1 MNNYEIVYIIH
12 PALQE
17 GRLVD
22 IKSKIH
28 EKLTS
33 LKGKVLYDD
42 NWGKKKLAYAIDKQ
56 KYGTYLFCQFLL
68 DGKNIQEINTDCE
81 LNSNIL
87 RHLITRIDSSQVL
100 DEKDKKE
107 LKNQTINN
115 DKSSKKTEKEEVNV
129 SEEEAVEEDSKEK
142 VSEEVAVEEDSK
154 EEVSEEVAVEED
166 SKEEVSEE
174 VEVEEDSKE
183 EVSEEVAVEEDLKEE
198 VSEEVAIEE
207 DSENDSSDDK
217 EENNSE
223 EK

>member
-17 GRLVD
+17 GRLSD

-28 EKLTS
+28 EKITS
-33 LKGKVLYDD
+33 FKGKVLYDD

-68 DGKNIQEINTDCE
+68 EGKDVQAINTDCE

-87 RHLITRIDSSQVL
+87 RHLISRIDSSQVL

-107 LKNQTINN
+107 VKKETNKKDVADQTIEV
-115 DKSSKKTEKEEVNV
+115 KKEVSKEEVKEKEEV
-129 SEEEAVEEDSKEK
+129 SEEEV
-142 VSEEVAVEEDSK
+142 SK
-154 EEVSEEVAVEED
+154 EEVSEEEVSE
-166 SKEEVSEE
+166 EEVSEE
-174 VEVEEDSKE
+174 EVSEE
-183 EVSEEVAVEEDLKEE
+183 EVSEDVK
-198 VSEEVAIEE
+198 E
-207 DSENDSSDDK
+207 DSDDSDSDEKK
-217 EENNSE
+217 EDDSE

>member
-17 GRLVD
+17 GRLND

-28 EKLTS
+28 EKITS
-33 LKGKVLYDD
+33 FKGKVLYDD

-68 DGKNIQEINTDCE
+68 EGKDVQAINTDCE

-87 RHLITRIDSSQVL
+87 RHLISRIDSSQIL

-107 LKNQTINN
+107 VKKEINKKEVS
-115 DKSSKKTEKEEVNV
+115 DKKIEVKKEASKEV
-129 SEEEAVEEDSKEK
+129 VEEK
-142 VSEEVAVEEDSK
+142 VSEEVKEEEVSEKAQEEEVSGEATEEISKKEAEEK
-154 EEVSEEVAVEED
+154 EEVSEEIKED
-166 SKEEVSEE
+166 STDSDSEE
-174 VEVEEDSKE
+174 TK
-183 EVSEEVAVEEDLKEE
+183 K
-198 VSEEVAIEE
+198 
-207 DSENDSSDDK
+207 DD
-217 EENNSE
+217 SE

>member
-107 LKNQTINN
+107 LKNQNKTD
-115 DKSSKKTEKEEVNV
+115 DKSSKETEKEEVKVSEDAKVEEDSKEDSKVEEKEEVNV
-129 SEEEAVEEDSKEK
+129 SEDAEVEEDSKEDSNVQEKEEVK
-142 VSEEVAVEEDSK
+142 VSEDLVVEEDSK
-154 EEVSEEVAVEED
+154 EE
-166 SKEEVSEE
+166 
-174 VEVEEDSKE
+174 
-183 EVSEEVAVEEDLKEE
+183 
-198 VSEEVAIEE
+198 
-207 DSENDSSDDK
+207 DSENDSNDDK

>member
-17 GRLVD
+17 GRLSD

-28 EKLTS
+28 EKITS
-33 LKGKVLYDD
+33 FKGKVLYDD

-68 DGKNIQEINTDCE
+68 EGKDVQAINTDCE

-87 RHLITRIDSSQVL
+87 RHLISRIDSSQVL

-107 LKNQTINN
+107 VKKETNKKDVADQTIEV
-115 DKSSKKTEKEEVNV
+115 KKEVSKEEV
-129 SEEEAVEEDSKEK
+129 KE
-142 VSEEVAVEEDSK
+142 K
-154 EEVSEEVAVEED
+154 EEVSEEEVSE
-166 SKEEVSEE
+166 EEVSED
-174 VEVEEDSKE
+174 VKEDSDDSDSDEKKE
-183 EVSEEVAVEEDLKEE
+183 
-198 VSEEVAIEE
+198 
-207 DSENDSSDDK
+207 DD
-217 EENNSE
+217 SE

>member
-12 PALQE
+12 PAIQE

-87 RHLITRIDSSQVL
+87 RYLITRIDSSQVL

-107 LKNQTINN
+107 LKNQTKTD
-115 DKSSKKTEKEEVNV
+115 DKSSKETEKEEVKV
-129 SEEEAVEEDSKEK
+129 SEDAEVEKDSKEDSKVEEKEEVKVSEDLVVEEDSK
-142 VSEEVAVEEDSK
+142 
-154 EEVSEEVAVEED
+154 
-166 SKEEVSEE
+166 
-174 VEVEEDSKE
+174 
-183 EVSEEVAVEEDLKEE
+183 
-198 VSEEVAIEE
+198 EE

-217 EENNSE
+217 EENHSE

>member
-17 GRLVD
+17 GRLND

-28 EKLTS
+28 EKITS
-33 LKGKVLYDD
+33 FKGKILYDD

-68 DGKNIQEINTDCE
+68 EGKDVQAINTDCE

-87 RHLITRIDSSQVL
+87 RHLISRIDSSQIL

-107 LKNQTINN
+107 VKKEVS
-115 DKSSKKTEKEEVNV
+115 DKKIEVKKEASKEV
-129 SEEEAVEEDSKEK
+129 VEEK
-142 VSEEVAVEEDSK
+142 VSEEVKEEEVSEKAQEEEVSGEATEEISKKEAEEK
-154 EEVSEEVAVEED
+154 EEVSEEIKED
-166 SKEEVSEE
+166 STDSDSEE
-174 VEVEEDSKE
+174 TK
-183 EVSEEVAVEEDLKEE
+183 K
-198 VSEEVAIEE
+198 
-207 DSENDSSDDK
+207 DD
-217 EENNSE
+217 SE

>member
-107 LKNQTINN
+107 LKNQTKND
-115 DKSSKKTEKEEVNV
+115 DKSSKETEKKEVKEEV
-129 SEEEAVEEDSKEK
+129 K
-142 VSEEVAVEEDSK
+142 VSEDVAVEEDSEEDK
-154 EEVSEEVAVEED
+154 EEVKVSEDVAVEED
-166 SKEEVSEE
+166 SEEVKVSEDI
-174 VEVEEDSKE
+174 VVEEDSK
-183 EVSEEVAVEEDLKEE
+183 K
-198 VSEEVAIEE
+198 E

>member
-17 GRLVD
+17 GRLSD

-28 EKLTS
+28 EKITS
-33 LKGKVLYDD
+33 FKGKVLYDD

-68 DGKNIQEINTDCE
+68 EGKDVQEINTDCE

-87 RHLITRIDSSQVL
+87 RHLISRIDSSQVL

-107 LKNQTINN
+107 VKKETNKKDVADETIEV
-115 DKSSKKTEKEEVNV
+115 KKEVSKEEV
-129 SEEEAVEEDSKEK
+129 KE
-142 VSEEVAVEEDSK
+142 K
-154 EEVSEEVAVEED
+154 EEVSEEEVSEEEVTE
-166 SKEEVSEE
+166 EEVSEE
-174 VEVEEDSKE
+174 
-183 EVSEEVAVEEDLKEE
+183 EVSEDVK
-198 VSEEVAIEE
+198 E
-207 DSENDSSDDK
+207 DSDDSDSDEKK
-217 EENNSE
+217 EDDSE

>member
-17 GRLVD
+17 GRLND

-28 EKLTS
+28 EKITS
-33 LKGKVLYDD
+33 FKGKVLYDD

-68 DGKNIQEINTDCE
+68 EGKDVQAINTDCE

-87 RHLITRIDSSQVL
+87 RHLISRIDSSQVL

-107 LKNQTINN
+107 VKKETNKKDVADETIEV
-115 DKSSKKTEKEEVNV
+115 KKEVSKEEV
-129 SEEEAVEEDSKEK
+129 KE
-142 VSEEVAVEEDSK
+142 K
-154 EEVSEEVAVEED
+154 EEVSEE
-166 SKEEVSEE
+166 EVSED
-174 VEVEEDSKE
+174 VKEDSDESDSDEKKE
-183 EVSEEVAVEEDLKEE
+183 D
-198 VSEEVAIEE
+198 
-207 DSENDSSDDK
+207 
-217 EENNSE
+217 NSE

>member
-107 LKNQTINN
+107 LKNQTKTD
-115 DKSSKKTEKEEVNV
+115 DKSSKETEKEEV
-129 SEEEAVEEDSKEK
+129 K
-142 VSEEVAVEEDSK
+142 VSED
-154 EEVSEEVAVEED
+154 
-166 SKEEVSEE
+166 

-183 EVSEEVAVEEDLKEE
+183 DSKVEEKEEVKVSEDLVVEEDSK
-198 VSEEVAIEE
+198 EE

-217 EENNSE
+217 EENHSE

>member
-17 GRLVD
+17 GRLND

-28 EKLTS
+28 EKITS
-33 LKGKVLYDD
+33 FKGKVLYDD

-68 DGKNIQEINTDCE
+68 EGKDVQAINTDCE

-87 RHLITRIDSSQVL
+87 RHLISRIDSSQIL

-107 LKNQTINN
+107 VKKEVS
-115 DKSSKKTEKEEVNV
+115 DKKIEVKKEASKEV
-129 SEEEAVEEDSKEK
+129 VEEK
-142 VSEEVAVEEDSK
+142 VSEEVKEEEVSEKAQEEEVSGEATEEISKKEAEEK
-154 EEVSEEVAVEED
+154 EEVSEEIKED
-166 SKEEVSEE
+166 STDSDSEE
-174 VEVEEDSKE
+174 TK
-183 EVSEEVAVEEDLKEE
+183 K
-198 VSEEVAIEE
+198 
-207 DSENDSSDDK
+207 DD
-217 EENNSE
+217 SE

>member
-12 PALQE
+12 PAIQE

-107 LKNQTINN
+107 LKNQTKTD
-115 DKSSKKTEKEEVNV
+115 DKSSKETEKEEVKV
-129 SEEEAVEEDSKEK
+129 SEDMKVEEDSKEDSKVEEKEEVK
-142 VSEEVAVEEDSK
+142 VSEDVAVEEDSK
-154 EEVSEEVAVEED
+154 EE
-166 SKEEVSEE
+166 
-174 VEVEEDSKE
+174 
-183 EVSEEVAVEEDLKEE
+183 
-198 VSEEVAIEE
+198 
-207 DSENDSSDDK
+207 DSENDSNDDK

-223 EK
+223 DK

>member
-107 LKNQTINN
+107 LKNQTKTD
-115 DKSSKKTEKEEVNV
+115 DKSSKETEKEDVKV
-129 SEEEAVEEDSKEK
+129 SEDVKVEEDSKEDSKVEEKEEVK
-142 VSEEVAVEEDSK
+142 VSEDVAVEEDSK
-154 EEVSEEVAVEED
+154 EED
-166 SKEEVSEE
+166 SK
-174 VEVEEDSKE
+174 
-183 EVSEEVAVEEDLKEE
+183 
-198 VSEEVAIEE
+198 EE

>member
-107 LKNQTINN
+107 LKNQNKTD
-115 DKSSKKTEKEEVNV
+115 DKSSKETEKEEVKV
-129 SEEEAVEEDSKEK
+129 SEDVEVVEDSKEDSKAEEKEEVK
-142 VSEEVAVEEDSK
+142 VSEDLAVQEDSK
-154 EEVSEEVAVEED
+154 EE
-166 SKEEVSEE
+166 
-174 VEVEEDSKE
+174 
-183 EVSEEVAVEEDLKEE
+183 DLK
-198 VSEEVAIEE
+198 EE
-207 DSENDSSDDK
+207 DSENDSNDDK

>member
-107 LKNQTINN
+107 LKNQTKTD
-115 DKSSKKTEKEEVNV
+115 DKSSKKTEKEEVKV
-129 SEEEAVEEDSKEK
+129 SEDVEVEEDSKEDSKVEEKEEVK
-142 VSEEVAVEEDSK
+142 VSEDVAVEEDSK
-154 EEVSEEVAVEED
+154 EED
-166 SKEEVSEE
+166 SK
-174 VEVEEDSKE
+174 
-183 EVSEEVAVEEDLKEE
+183 
-198 VSEEVAIEE
+198 EE

>member
-12 PALQE
+12 PAIQE

-107 LKNQTINN
+107 LKNQNKTD
-115 DKSSKKTEKEEVNV
+115 DKSSKETEKEEV
-129 SEEEAVEEDSKEK
+129 K
-142 VSEEVAVEEDSK
+142 VSEDT
-154 EEVSEEVAVEED
+154 
-166 SKEEVSEE
+166 
-174 VEVEEDSKE
+174 EVEEDSKE
-183 EVSEEVAVEEDLKEE
+183 DSKVEEKEEVKVSEDLVVEEDSK
-198 VSEEVAIEE
+198 EE

-217 EENNSE
+217 EENHSE

>member
-17 GRLVD
+17 GRLND

-28 EKLTS
+28 EKITS
-33 LKGKVLYDD
+33 FKGKILYDD

-68 DGKNIQEINTDCE
+68 EGKDVQAINTDCE

-87 RHLITRIDSSQVL
+87 RHLISRIDSSQIL

-107 LKNQTINN
+107 VKKEVS
-115 DKSSKKTEKEEVNV
+115 DKKIEVKKEASKEV
-129 SEEEAVEEDSKEK
+129 VEEK
-142 VSEEVAVEEDSK
+142 VSEEVSEEVQEEEVSGEATEEISKKEAEEK
-154 EEVSEEVAVEED
+154 EEVSEEIKED
-166 SKEEVSEE
+166 STDSDSEE
-174 VEVEEDSKE
+174 TK
-183 EVSEEVAVEEDLKEE
+183 K
-198 VSEEVAIEE
+198 
-207 DSENDSSDDK
+207 DD
-217 EENNSE
+217 SE

>member
-107 LKNQTINN
+107 LKNQNKTD
-115 DKSSKKTEKEEVNV
+115 DKSSKETEKEEV
-129 SEEEAVEEDSKEK
+129 K
-142 VSEEVAVEEDSK
+142 VSED
-154 EEVSEEVAVEED
+154 
-166 SKEEVSEE
+166 

-183 EVSEEVAVEEDLKEE
+183 DSKAEEKEEVKVSEDLAVQEDSKEEDLK
-198 VSEEVAIEE
+198 EE
-207 DSENDSSDDK
+207 DSENDSNDDK

>member
-107 LKNQTINN
+107 LKNQTKTD
-115 DKSSKKTEKEEVNV
+115 DKSSKETEKKEVKV
-129 SEEEAVEEDSKEK
+129 SEDVKVEEDSKEDSKVEEKEEVK
-142 VSEEVAVEEDSK
+142 VSEDVAVEEDSK
-154 EEVSEEVAVEED
+154 EEDSKEED
-166 SKEEVSEE
+166 SK
-174 VEVEEDSKE
+174 
-183 EVSEEVAVEEDLKEE
+183 
-198 VSEEVAIEE
+198 EE